1 MVGDRT
7 GDFSNMDPLLSRNV
21 TDWTP
26 QRDPYGSSTDEGSR
40 MNPDNLYLNSYDP
53 MNKGMDSMDS
63 AYSYQL
69 QQQQEQEQQ
78 QQLLLQQQQQQLQ
91 LQQEQYQQY
100 QYKPEQVTYPGKKN
114 LKTPRF

>member
-1 MVGDRT
+1 
-7 GDFSNMDPLLSRNV
+7 
-21 TDWTP
+21 
-26 QRDPYGSSTDEGSR
+26 
-40 MNPDNLYLNSYDP
+40 MNQDNLYLNSYDP
-53 MNKGMDSMDS
+53 MSKGMDPLDS

-100 QYKPEQVTYPGKKN
+100 QYKPEQVTYPGKKSQLLN
-114 LKTPRF
+114 SKS